1 MKILLVE
8 DNDRLSDRLSE
19 KLGKKYVVDRAAT
32 GSEARML
39 AQSLDYNLILLD
51 LGLPDESG
59 ADVCRDIR
67 RSKDVPIIILTGEFD
82 TSTKVSLLESG
93 ADDFIVK
100 PFDFKE
106 LTARI
111 DAVSRRQSRP
121 QLKKILTHKDLIVDT
136 ERQEVTRAGIS
147 VKLRK
152 KEFQILEY
160 LLLHKGR
167 ILTREM
173 ILSHAWG
180 HDTTSWK
187 GTIDVHVKHLRDK
200 MDRPFNEAYIKT
212 VYGLG
217 YRIE

>member
-8 DNDRLSDRLSE
+8 DNDRLADRLSE

-32 GSEARML
+32 ASEAHML
-39 AQSLDYNLILLD
+39 SSKVDYNLILLD
-51 LGLPDESG
+51 LGLPDENG
-59 ADVCRDIR
+59 ADFCKEIR
-67 RSKDVPIIILTGEFD
+67 RQNNVPIIILTGEFD
-82 TSTKVSLLESG
+82 TATKVSLLEIG

-100 PFDFKE
+100 PFDYTE

-121 QLKKILTHKDLIVDT
+121 HLKKTLVHKDLVVNT
-136 ERQEVTRAGIS
+136 ERQEVSRAGQEI
-147 VKLRK
+147 KLRK

-160 LLLHKGR
+160 LLLNKGR

-187 GTIDVHVKHLRDK
+187 GTVDVHIKHLRDK
-200 MDRPFNEAYIKT
+200 IDRPFDEKYVKT

-217 YRIE
+217 YRVE

>member
-8 DNDRLSDRLSE
+8 DNDRLADRLSE

-32 GSEARML
+32 GSEARVL
-39 AQSLDYNLILLD
+39 VHTVDYSLILLD

-59 ADVCRDIR
+59 IDVCTDIR
-67 RSKDVPIIILTGEFD
+67 RSKDTPIIILTGEFATD
-82 TSTKVSLLESG
+82 TKVDLLASG
-93 ADDFIVK
+93 VDDFIVK

-121 QLKKILTHKDLIVDT
+121 QLKKTLTHKDLVVDT
-136 ERQEVTRAGIS
+136 ERQEVTRDGVSIR
-147 VKLRK
+147 LRK
-152 KEFQILEY
+152 KEFQILEH

-173 ILSHAWG
+173 ILSLAWG

-187 GTIDVHVKHLRDK
+187 GTVDVHIKHLRDK
-200 MDRPFNEAYIKT
+200 IDRPFEEAYIKT

>member
-8 DNDRLSDRLSE
+8 DNDRLADRLSE
-19 KLGKKYVVDRAAT
+19 KLSKKYVVDRASTA
-32 GSEARML
+32 SEAHVL
-39 AQSLDYNLILLD
+39 SSQVDYNLILLD
-51 LGLPDESG
+51 LGLPDENG

-67 RSKDVPIIILTGEFD
+67 RKKDVPIIILTGEFD
-82 TSTKVSLLESG
+82 TATKVSLLEIG

-121 QLKKILTHKDLIVDT
+121 RLKKTLIHKGLIVNT
-136 ERQEVTRAGIS
+136 ERQEVSRDGIGI
-147 VKLRK
+147 KLRK

-160 LLLHKGR
+160 LLLNKGR

-187 GTIDVHVKHLRDK
+187 GTVDVHIKHLRDK
-200 MDRPFNEAYIKT
+200 IDRSFDEKHIKT